1 MLAEKRKL
9 LNISEAAEY
18 LGFHPEHVRRM
29 ARQGK
34 INGRKIG
41 GKEWRFRPEDLDAL
55 FEDEEVDETT

>member
-55 FEDEEVDETT
+55 FEEEVDET